1 MHELY
6 DPNIKNI
13 RSILGV
19 HHFPDEQFHTPTLL
33 KFLKECG
40 LRSYISTDKC
50 KQIMESIQLNV
61 KQEGW
66 TNEQRK
72 RSKYLYEHL
81 LSNWTRYDNSILDY
95 KFLEPY
101 QMRAE
106 HDELLQLHEQYVSN
120 SETSVAEHF
129 RFTCIKLS
137 DGELIKDAKL
147 CWTSSY
153 LLPEFIR
160 LEHYNDAND
169 QKEAIDENALE
180 FLKLNK
186 KPAHGLVQ
194 KNLSNLAKKFSLRN
208 QQFKYVVDQRLPTR
222 TCALFLRSS
231 DPKSPTTTIT
241 QQVIDETLIPALK
254 AIYHYFQH
262 EVKADR
268 RVEIY
273 KELEDRECIY
283 SRTRRQFLPA
293 KYFCLNL
300 PIADEISPFVF
311 SLDPEFHEY
320 KEFFLLIGTQAEP
333 HPMLYGDIL
342 RKLAKVCEQDYLNS
356 NELCKSLKAMECF
369 FKYLATSTTITAQ
382 TKLPGK
388 TPLSSRQRKDG
399 VVCV

>member
-40 LRSYISTDKC
+40 LRSYISTEKC

-72 RSKYLYEHL
+72 RSKYLYEHM

-101 QMRAE
+101 QMQVD
-106 HDELLQLHEQYVSN
+106 HDELLQLHEQYANCSDSN
-120 SETSVAEHF
+120 VAEHF

-169 QKEAIDENALE
+169 QKESIDENALE

-186 KPAHGLVQ
+186 KPSYALVQ
-194 KNLSNLAKKFSLRN
+194 KNLSNLAKKFSLKN
-208 QQFKYVVDQRLPTR
+208 QH
-222 TCALFLRSS
+222 
-231 DPKSPTTTIT
+231 
-241 QQVIDETLIPALK
+241 LK
-254 AIYHYFQH
+254 FVLSTHFSHIF
-262 EVKADR
+262 
-268 RVEIY
+268 I
-273 KELEDRECIY
+273 
-283 SRTRRQFLPA
+283 
-293 KYFCLNL
+293 
-300 PIADEISPFVF
+300 FVF
-311 SLDPEFHEY
+311 
-320 KEFFLLIGTQAEP
+320 
-333 HPMLYGDIL
+333 
-342 RKLAKVCEQDYLNS
+342 
-356 NELCKSLKAMECF
+356 
-369 FKYLATSTTITAQ
+369 
-382 TKLPGK
+382 
-388 TPLSSRQRKDG
+388 
-399 VVCV
+399 